1 MGQKIL
7 LEQPILTVLFIPI
20 FCPPQKSVALDIKKE
35 NIIRVRNT
43 CQQEKKEMKQR
54 KTICHLHCLPLPNR
68 KKKVFLCGAY
78 EDEEASKI
86 STSQ

>member
-7 LEQPILTVLFIPI
+7 LERPILTVLFIPI

-54 KTICHLHCLPLPNR
+54 KNNLPPALSAFAKQKKKGLPLR
-68 KKKVFLCGAY
+68 G
-78 EDEEASKI
+78 I
-86 STSQ
+86 